1 MPKIILVS
9 PANLTVGY
17 SFFTPRWLFVL
28 AQATPSGLV
37 GDPVIVDETIE
48 RFDPSIVKPGDIVG
62 IGITSGNCVP
72 GYRVLREAKSRG
84 ATVVM
89 GGIHP
94 TIFPEEPLEMGA
106 DAVVTGGGDVIW
118 SQVVRDAL
126 DGRLARLYKGGRV
139 PGESMVK
146 ARWDL
151 MDPSKYMFASMQTV
165 AGCPENCSFCSVW
178 VTDGRQPRM
187 LLTNS
192 IIEEANELYAL
203 GFRQVVFAD
212 DNFSPATLGRIAR
225 EPSIEKR
232 RQFERIR
239 QERLEF
245 FDEYDRRVP
254 ADLFSMTQLTAE
266 VATDEEYLVAARNKA
281 RLRAVL
287 IGVESFSQ
295 EGLEAAN
302 KQWNPVGER
311 MVETIRTIQNHGIL
325 ILSSII
331 TGLETDTP
339 GTIATMSRFARES
352 GTLLAQFTYFSSY
365 PGTKDSYEMMTDFRN
380 REKPGYKPKHRIQV
394 LQDKHWLHPR
404 NAVDNVRHPVM
415 SRQEWFEANRKCWQ
429 DFYSVRESIRRLR
442 QEWTRTWPLAG
453 KITYVLACL
462 AFKRV
467 YGGYGIAAD
476 GVNRNKVSFLT
487 SFFVRAGVAIYGH
500 FFRNKKVGV
509 RATWKPVRPGIPA
522 PETSTA
528 KNAEVASFE
537 ILH

>member
-17 SFFTPRWLFVL
+17 GFFTPRWLFVL

-84 ATVVM
+84 AIVIM
-89 GGIHP
+89 GGIHT
-94 TIFPEEPLEMGA
+94 TIFPEEPLAMGA

-118 SQVVRDAL
+118 PKVVRDAL

-151 MDPSKYMFASMQTV
+151 MDPSKYMFASAQTV

-187 LLTNS
+187 RLTDS
-192 IIEEANELYAL
+192 VIEEANELYAL
-203 GFRQVVFAD
+203 GFRQIVFAD

-239 QERLEF
+239 RERLEF
-245 FDEYDRRVP
+245 FDEYNRRVP

-266 VATDEEYLVAARNKA
+266 VATDEEYLVR
-281 RLRAVL
+281 R
-287 IGVESFSQ
+287 
-295 EGLEAAN
+295 
-302 KQWNPVGER
+302 
-311 MVETIRTIQNHGIL
+311 
-325 ILSSII
+325 
-331 TGLETDTP
+331 
-339 GTIATMSRFARES
+339 
-352 GTLLAQFTYFSSY
+352 
-365 PGTKDSYEMMTDFRN
+365 
-380 REKPGYKPKHRIQV
+380 
-394 LQDKHWLHPR
+394 
-404 NAVDNVRHPVM
+404 
-415 SRQEWFEANRKCWQ
+415 RK
-429 DFYSVRESIRRLR
+429 
-442 QEWTRTWPLAG
+442 
-453 KITYVLACL
+453 
-462 AFKRV
+462 
-467 YGGYGIAAD
+467 
-476 GVNRNKVSFLT
+476 
-487 SFFVRAGVAIYGH
+487 
-500 FFRNKKVGV
+500 
-509 RATWKPVRPGIPA
+509 
-522 PETSTA
+522 
-528 KNAEVASFE
+528 
-537 ILH
+537 